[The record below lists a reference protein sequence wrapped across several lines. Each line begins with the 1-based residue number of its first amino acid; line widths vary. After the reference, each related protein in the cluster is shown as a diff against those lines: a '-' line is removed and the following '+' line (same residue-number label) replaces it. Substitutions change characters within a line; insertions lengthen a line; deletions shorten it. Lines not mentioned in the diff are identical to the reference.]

1 MVGISA
7 SNMSIFFPT
16 IGNHYRSMKNEMMS
30 GRIFKSTSTAQHAGV
45 TALQDINLHIQSG
58 ERLALVGPNGSGK
71 STLLKALSGI
81 YRPTDGD
88 LSISGHS
95 ASFLDLSSGF
105 DPDATGYE
113 NIYLRGLLFGLGKQ
127 GIDNMV
133 EEVTEFSELGE
144 FINMPL
150 NTYST
155 GMTMRLAFSI
165 TTAIRPQIILMDEW
179 LSVGDAS
186 FTAKASDR
194 LHNIVNQS
202 QILVLA
208 SHDPNIIGEL
218 CTRVVNLQGGKII
231 SDIPIRKWNGQC
243 LM

>member
-1 MVGISA
+1 
-7 SNMSIFFPT
+7 
-16 IGNHYRSMKNEMMS
+16 MKNEMMS